1 MPNGITLVAI
11 KIKEGPS
18 VQPVIV
24 PSWGISLN
32 VLIKI

>member
-1 MPNGITLVAI
+1 MPNGITPEAI
-11 KIKEGPS
+11 EIKEGPF